1 MNTLPSKFLVTF
13 TQFEGIEGIRIIEG
27 NGIIE
32 GILKELK
39 KFQKLTLSFLDDAKK
54 SPNMTFKAY
63 FLSQK
68 PSEFF

>member
-27 NGIIE
+27 
-32 GILKELK
+32 ILKELK
-39 KFQKLTLSFLDDAKK
+39 KFQKLTLSFLDDAKE